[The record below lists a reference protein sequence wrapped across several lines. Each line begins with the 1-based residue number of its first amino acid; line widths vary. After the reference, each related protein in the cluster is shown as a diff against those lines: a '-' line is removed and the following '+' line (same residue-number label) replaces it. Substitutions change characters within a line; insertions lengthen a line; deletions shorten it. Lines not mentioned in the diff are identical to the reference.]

1 MARYPDE
8 AAHQVERE
16 AALVQVDE
24 VMAVARKRIQELQ
37 VERKRIDGE
46 MEFYRRDPLKAP
58 MKLQRQIAENDEAV
72 AEQQR
77 FLTAQDQEKRRIHQ
91 RFDAELAQLRQ
102 LWAAQ
107 RAAASQLVPP
117 QSTLVSPGASR

>member
-1 MARYPDE
+1 
-8 AAHQVERE
+8 
-16 AALVQVDE
+16 
-24 VMAVARKRIQELQ
+24 
-37 VERKRIDGE
+37 
-46 MEFYRRDPLKAP
+46 